1 MIYFSQKSRV
11 TPNTEANK
19 MTQEQKRRIN
29 TEIKRL
35 EEKLE
40 YATKTLN
47 LSKENAKEDPD
58 WNYWV
63 QKDQMLVDH
72 LNANISKLKAML
84 EA

>member
-1 MIYFSQKSRV
+1 
-11 TPNTEANK
+11 

-40 YATKTLN
+40 TATAALN
-47 LSKENAKEDPD
+47 RSKEIEKEDAD

-72 LNANISKLKAML
+72 LNENISKLKAML
-84 EA
+84 VA

>member
-1 MIYFSQKSRV
+1 
-11 TPNTEANK
+11 

-35 EEKLE
+35 EEKLAL
-40 YATKTLN
+40 ATTTLN

-63 QKDQMLVDH
+63 QKDQMLVDY
-72 LNANISKLKAML
+72 LNANITKLKSML
-84 EA
+84 EQ

>member
-1 MIYFSQKSRV
+1 
-11 TPNTEANK
+11 

-35 EEKLE
+35 EEKLAAAME
-40 YATKTLN
+40 TLN
-47 LSKENAKEDPD
+47 RSKEIAKEDAD

-72 LNANISKLKAML
+72 LNENISKLKAML
-84 EA
+84 VA

>member
-1 MIYFSQKSRV
+1 MI
-11 TPNTEANK
+11 TEIKGSDRPLEAI
-19 MTQEQKRRIN
+19 MTNEQKRRIN

-40 YATKTLN
+40 VATATLN
-47 LSKENAKEDPD
+47 RSKEIEKEDAD

-72 LNANISKLKAML
+72 LNENISKLKAML
-84 EA
+84 VA